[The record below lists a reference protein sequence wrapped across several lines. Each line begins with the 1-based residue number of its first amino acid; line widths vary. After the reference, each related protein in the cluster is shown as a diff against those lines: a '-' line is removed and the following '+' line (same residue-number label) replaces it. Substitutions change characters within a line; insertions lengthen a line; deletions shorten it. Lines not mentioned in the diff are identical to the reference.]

1 MKKILT
7 MILSLALVLSMIP
20 ATASVAFAMGGSG
33 KVTIDETTYNVT
45 VPQTEFTY
53 DGTSK
58 TPSVTLSPDVPSG
71 YTVSYQLGGDT
82 CGA

>member
-20 ATASVAFAMGGSG
+20 ATASVAFAASGSG
-33 KVTIDETTYNVT
+33 TVTINETNYNVT
-45 VPQTEFTY
+45 VSETEFTY
-53 DGTSK
+53 DGATK
-58 TPSVTLSPDVPSG
+58 NPSVTLGSGALSG
-71 YTVSYQLGGDT
+71 YTVSYQCGGGF